1 MKFRAVIIILI
12 FLSFCEARAGVLARF
27 RMNNDLGVV
36 DVELFEQDKPLT
48 VSNFVAYVKSGAWND
63 NILHRWIPNF
73 VLQGGSYHVPH
84 DPTLMTSWDVSP
96 TIVTSFPTIPF
107 ERDVGRKFSNVY
119 GTIAMARVGSD
130 TNSAS
135 HDWFFNLKDN
145 VSLDTQSGGYTVF
158 GRTLRGTNT
167 LNRFNQPAGSAK
179 IYQLDPVTNPE
190 VPIYSPDAQNGFW
203 VNANITVLTV
213 QITQNSSTS
222 IQLSWD
228 SVEGLNNILE
238 YTTQVPPVWQTLWT
252 GSGDGAVMS
261 VNDNTSTNA
270 MRQYRLRVVYPN

>member
-1 MKFRAVIIILI
+1 MKFRAVAVFVF
-12 FLSFCEARAGVLARF
+12 FLFALNAPAGVLARF
-27 RMNNDLGVV
+27 RMNNDLGVI
-36 DVELFEQDKPLT
+36 DVELFELDKPVT

-84 DPTLMTSWDVSP
+84 DPTLMTSWNVNP
-96 TIVTSFPTIPF
+96 TLVTSFPTIPF

-145 VSLDTQSGGYTVF
+145 VSLDTQAGGYTVF

-167 LNRFNQPAGSAK
+167 LNRFNQPAGSTN
-179 IYQLDPVTNPE
+179 IYQLDQNNPE
-190 VPIYSPDAQNGFW
+190 FPVYSPDRVNGFW
-203 VNANITVLTV
+203 VNADITVLTV
-213 QITQNSSTS
+213 RVIRISSTQ

-228 SVEGLNNILE
+228 SVEGLDNVLE
-238 YTTQVPPVWQTLWT
+238 YTTQIPPVWQTLRSGVGT
-252 GSGDGAVMS
+252 GGIIS
-261 VNDNTSTNA
+261 VNDNTSTDA
-270 MRQYRLRVVYPN
+270 MRQYRVRVVYPN

>member
-1 MKFRAVIIILI
+1 
-12 FLSFCEARAGVLARF
+12 
-27 RMNNDLGVV
+27 MNNDLGVI
-36 DVELFEQDKPLT
+36 DVELFELDKPVT

-84 DPTLMTSWDVSP
+84 DPNLMTSWNVNP
-96 TIVTSFPTIPF
+96 TLVTSFPTIPF

-145 VSLDTQSGGYTVF
+145 TSLDTQSGGYTVF

-167 LNRFNQPAGSAK
+167 LNRFNQPAGSTN
-179 IYQLDPVTNPE
+179 IYQLDQNNPE
-190 VPIYSPDAQNGFW
+190 FPVYSPDRVNGFW
-203 VNANITVLTV
+203 VNADITVLTV
-213 QITQNSSTS
+213 RVIRISSTQ

-228 SVEGLNNILE
+228 SVEGLDNVLE
-238 YTTQVPPVWQTLWT
+238 YTTQIPPVWQTLRSGVGT
-252 GSGDGAVMS
+252 GGIIS
-261 VNDNTSTNA
+261 VNDNTSTDA
-270 MRQYRLRVVYPN
+270 MRQYRVRVVYPN

>member
-1 MKFRAVIIILI
+1 MKFRAVAVFVF
-12 FLSFCEARAGVLARF
+12 FLFALNAPAGVLARF
-27 RMNNDLGVV
+27 RMNNDLGVI
-36 DVELFEQDKPLT
+36 DVELFELDKPVT

-84 DPTLMTSWDVSP
+84 DPTLMTSWNVNP
-96 TIVTSFPTIPF
+96 TLVTSFPTIPF

-145 VSLDTQSGGYTVF
+145 VSLDTQAGGYTVF

-167 LNRFNQPAGSAK
+167 LNRFNQPAGSTN
-179 IYQLDPVTNPE
+179 IYQLDQNNPE
-190 VPIYSPDAQNGFW
+190 FPVYSPDRANGFW
-203 VNANITVLTV
+203 VNTDITVLTV
-213 QITQNSSTS
+213 RVIRISSTQ

-228 SVEGLNNILE
+228 SVEGLDNVLE
-238 YTTQVPPVWQTLWT
+238 YTPQIPPVWQTLRSGVGT
-252 GSGDGAVMS
+252 GGMIS
-261 VNDNTSTNA
+261 VNDNTSTDA
-270 MRQYRLRVVYPN
+270 MRQYRVRVVYPN

>member
-1 MKFRAVIIILI
+1 MKFRAVAVFVF
-12 FLSFCEARAGVLARF
+12 FLFALNAPAGVLARF
-27 RMNNDLGVV
+27 RMNNDLGVI
-36 DVELFEQDKPLT
+36 DVELFELDKPVT

-84 DPTLMTSWDVSP
+84 DPNLMTSWNVNP
-96 TIVTSFPTIPF
+96 TLVTSFPTIPF

-145 VSLDTQSGGYTVF
+145 TSLDTQSGGYTVF

-167 LNRFNQPAGSAK
+167 LNRFNQPAGSTN
-179 IYQLDPVTNPE
+179 IYQLDQNNPE
-190 VPIYSPDAQNGFW
+190 FPVYSPDRVNGFW
-203 VNANITVLTV
+203 VNADITVLTV
-213 QITQNSSTS
+213 RVIRISSTQ

-228 SVEGLNNILE
+228 SVEGLDNVLE
-238 YTTQVPPVWQTLWT
+238 YTTQIPPVWQTLRSGVGT
-252 GSGDGAVMS
+252 GGIIS
-261 VNDNTSTNA
+261 VNDNTLTDA
-270 MRQYRLRVVYPN
+270 MRQYRVRVVYPN